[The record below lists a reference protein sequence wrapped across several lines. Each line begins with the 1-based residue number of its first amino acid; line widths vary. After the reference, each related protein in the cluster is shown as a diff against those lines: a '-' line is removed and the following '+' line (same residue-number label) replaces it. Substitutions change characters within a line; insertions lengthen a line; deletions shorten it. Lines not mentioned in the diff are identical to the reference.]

1 LNHSE
6 ILRVGIFYHP
16 RKPESLDLAQAMADM
31 LKSCG
36 RTGWIASSWDQEAI
50 SDRVSSLHLIVT
62 LGGDG
67 SILRAAREG
76 SRYQVPILGVKMGR
90 ISFLGE
96 VEPTHWEHPLLR
108 VLEGDFWLE
117 RRMMLQSAVWRDGEP
132 ISNGH
137 EALNDVVVSRGKL
150 ARLVRTAASVDGSL
164 LATYSSD
171 GVIVATATGST
182 GYAMAVGGPVLPPEL
197 SNILLIPIAPHLS
210 LDRAVVLPQGVSV
223 DLQVSTDH
231 QAILTVDGQFLVEL
245 ETGDLVRISAS
256 PYQAQFVRLQ
266 DRAYFY
272 RTLMDRL
279 SWEA

>member
-1 LNHSE
+1 M
-6 ILRVGIFYHP
+6 LRSH
-16 RKPESLDLAQAMADM
+16 D
-31 LKSCG
+31 

-50 SDRVSSLHLIVT
+50 SDRVSDLDLIVT

-96 VEPTHWEHPLLR
+96 VEPADWEPPLLR

-117 RRMMLQSAVWRDGEP
+117 RRMMLRSAVWRGGEP
-132 ISNGH
+132 LSNGH

-150 ARLVRTAASVDGSL
+150 ARLVRTAASVDGSP
-164 LATYSSD
+164 LATFSSD

-223 DLQVSTDH
+223 ELQVFTDH
-231 QAILTVDGQFLVEL
+231 QAILTVDGQFLVEM
-245 ETGDLVRISAS
+245 ETGDIVRIAAS
-256 PYQAQFVRLQ
+256 PYQAHFVRLQ
-266 DRAYFY
+266 DRTYFY